1 MSNEDTTRDDSGMNE
16 PRREHNCMGAQM
28 KNWTKGCCMHVL
40 VGTCWYSTV
49 YFCSVGKTKLQN
61 RPPRQRE
68 SLRRAELQRGAA
80 FGCGAQLGR
89 GMRDDDEGSDSGS
102 SGIVGPVVSSIVS
115 RGDQNAT
122 FVKEME
128 NQHLRDLVLGSV
140 GAVGHRCT
148 REDTLCASLPAKVQY
163 RTEGSGDVPGED
175 EPASIAGHNARA
187 APVAGDAGVELGVEQ
202 PDGQRC
208 DGLKWMSLVLLVV
221 QNAALFLIMRF
232 ATVAHPDDHFH
243 STVVVVVV
251 ELAKLLICY
260 VLMAAEHESGA
271 VGPLQE
277 LWKSRRSLRELT
289 LPALC
294 YTGQNNLLFVAV
306 SFLSASASQV
316 LSQTKV
322 LWTAVFARALM
333 HTKDS
338 VRKWASFLILMVGA
352 ALVQG
357 QDRKSMSS
365 LAGDTSEYEYMLGVA
380 SALGAAVLSGLGGI
394 LLEMNYTSKRSGSLL
409 LINMQ
414 LSLVSLPFALLAV
427 FEFDWPGIAKDGWH
441 KGLFRAD
448 TMAVILV
455 QVCALRAL
463 LLMAPDGS

>member
-49 YFCSVGKTKLQN
+49 YFCSVGKTKDAK
-61 RPPRQRE
+61 
-68 SLRRAELQRGAA
+68 STTSTALRRAELQRGAA

-102 SGIVGPVVSSIVS
+102 SGIVGPVVSSIAS

-163 RTEGSGDVPGED
+163 RPEGSGDEPGED

-277 LWKSRRSLRELT
+277 LWTSRRSLRELT

-333 HTKDS
+333 HTKYS

-365 LAGDTSEYEYMLGVA
+365 LAGDTSEYEYMVGVA

>member
-1 MSNEDTTRDDSGMNE
+1 MFLLVR
-16 PRREHNCMGAQM
+16 
-28 KNWTKGCCMHVL
+28 
-40 VGTCWYSTV
+40 VGT
-49 YFCSVGKTKLQN
+49 
-61 RPPRQRE
+61 RPSIFVPLAKQSRRKIDHLDSA

-163 RTEGSGDVPGED
+163 QREGSGDEPGDE

-277 LWKSRRSLRELT
+277 LWTSRRSLRELT

-322 LWTAVFARALM
+322 LWTAVFARTLM
-333 HTKDS
+333 HTKYS

-365 LAGDTSEYEYMLGVA
+365 LAGDTSEYEYMVGVA

-463 LLMAPDGS
+463 LLMAPDGF

>member
-1 MSNEDTTRDDSGMNE
+1 MM
-16 PRREHNCMGAQM
+16 
-28 KNWTKGCCMHVL
+28 
-40 VGTCWYSTV
+40 
-49 YFCSVGKTKLQN
+49 
-61 RPPRQRE
+61 
-68 SLRRAELQRGAA
+68 
-80 FGCGAQLGR
+80 
-89 GMRDDDEGSDSGS
+89 
-102 SGIVGPVVSSIVS
+102 VS
-115 RGDQNAT
+115 
-122 FVKEME
+122 
-128 NQHLRDLVLGSV
+128 
-140 GAVGHRCT
+140 
-148 REDTLCASLPAKVQY
+148 
-163 RTEGSGDVPGED
+163 
-175 EPASIAGHNARA
+175 
-187 APVAGDAGVELGVEQ
+187 GVEQ
-202 PDGQRC
+202 PDDGQRC
-208 DGLKWMSLVLLVV
+208 AWLKWMSLMVLVV

-232 ATVAHPDDHFH
+232 ASVAHPDDHCH
-243 STVVVVVV
+243 STVVVVVI
-251 ELAKLLICY
+251 ELTKLLICY

-271 VGPLQE
+271 VGALQE
-277 LWKSRRSLRELT
+277 LWTSRRSLRELT

-333 HTKDS
+333 HTKYS

-365 LAGDTSEYEYMLGVA
+365 LEGDTSEYEYMVGVA

-463 LLMAPDGS
+463 LLMAPDGQRPRVILDHVSWWLPPCLVTSLPEARK